1 MKKFKSGDIV
11 WTNLGISYGWWP
23 GEYQELQN
31 SAKNKVSVMF
41 FENPKQPKNESEPKD
56 KEEKIGNVRFF
67 DDDKYDLSPIF
78 DLVHVKPYSCDDK
91 TDLICAGL
99 AKFSSDNHK
108 KDSMFDFR
116 ARQAQFY
123 KDVEMAEVMTDND
136 PKVADILAQYE
147 VVDDASDEVKEPPK
161 KKRRRKKRYWVIY
174 FHSDVK
180 EISFNH
186 FGPLCLSN
194 KNE

>member
-23 GEYQELQN
+23 GIYHELQDI
-31 SAKNKVSVMF
+31 AKNKVKVKF
-41 FENPKQPKNESEPKD
+41 CENLEHCFCQPKNESEL

-67 DDDKYDLSPIF
+67 DDDKYDLSPVF
-78 DLVHVKPYSCDDK
+78 DLDRVKPYSCDDK
-91 TDLICAGL
+91 TDLIYAGL
-99 AKFSSDNHK
+99 AKFSSDNQK

-136 PKVADILAQYE
+136 PNVANILAQYE
-147 VVDDASDEVKEPPK
+147 VVDDANEEVKEPPK
-161 KKRRRKKRYWVIY
+161 KKRRKKKRYW
-174 FHSDVK
+174 
-180 EISFNH
+180 EN
-186 FGPLCLSN
+186 
-194 KNE
+194 